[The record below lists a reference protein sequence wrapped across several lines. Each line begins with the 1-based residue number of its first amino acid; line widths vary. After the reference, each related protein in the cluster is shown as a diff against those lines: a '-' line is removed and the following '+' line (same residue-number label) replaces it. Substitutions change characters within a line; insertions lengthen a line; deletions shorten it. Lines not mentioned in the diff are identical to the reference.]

1 MRINAS
7 AHLVGILLAF
17 STICLAIA
25 LVPLPRT
32 SRLHCRNIDKF
43 TLLFHVRMLPVLQ
56 MTS

>member
-1 MRINAS
+1 M
-7 AHLVGILLAF
+7 GILLAF